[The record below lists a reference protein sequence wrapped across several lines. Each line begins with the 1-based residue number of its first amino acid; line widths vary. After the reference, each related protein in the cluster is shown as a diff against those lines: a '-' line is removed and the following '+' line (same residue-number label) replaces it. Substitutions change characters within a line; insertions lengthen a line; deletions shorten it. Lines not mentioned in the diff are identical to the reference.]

1 MKVHVSGVNTKPS
14 RSSTTGRE
22 ANHSVP
28 GSTGSFRHGSCFFF
42 FLVMA
47 ADFTAKEITAL
58 RSSEPSVHEEP
69 SPPYLP
75 PQGCALLPSPV
86 MFGVVPQGAL
96 TLAANSSLI
105 QDVLTLTSAVS
116 RVPADRYSADHGARK
131 SSVPRPGRLEREG
144 VPLRG
149 QTPQVGGQ
157 ESGRSKLGGREI
169 MEYI

>member
-1 MKVHVSGVNTKPS
+1 
-14 RSSTTGRE
+14 
-22 ANHSVP
+22 
-28 GSTGSFRHGSCFFF
+28 
-42 FLVMA
+42 MA

-75 PQGCALLPSPV
+75 PQGRALLPSPV
-86 MFGVVPQGAL
+86 MFGVVPQGAFML
-96 TLAANSSLI
+96 TANSSLS
-105 QDVLTLTSAVS
+105 QDVLILTSAVS

-131 SSVPRPGRLEREG
+131 SSVPRPRRLEREG

-157 ESGRSKLGGREI
+157 ESGRNKLGGSEI
-169 MEYI
+169 MEYINT